1 VLRELVIL
9 QISIKRF
16 HETFLR
22 SMAKKQSP
30 GGFVYS
36 TNPSFQPPREEE
48 QEATLPQGQQKLRL
62 RLEKRNGKP
71 TTVIAGFI
79 GPDGDLE
86 ALGKKL
92 KTKAGTGGSAK
103 DGLIII
109 QGDVREKCIAWLK
122 ELGFKDTK

>member
-1 VLRELVIL
+1 
-9 QISIKRF
+9 
-16 HETFLR
+16 
-22 SMAKKQSP
+22 MAKKQSS

-36 TNPSFQPPREEE
+36 TDPSYRPPEEKPE
-48 QEATLPQGQQKLRL
+48 SAALPLTQQKLRA

-79 GPDGDLE
+79 GPDADLE

-92 KTKAGTGGSAK
+92 KGKAGTGGSAK

-109 QGDVREKCIAWLK
+109 QGDVREKCVAWLK
-122 ELGFKDTK
+122 EGGYKDVK